1 MRNKFAQKL
10 YKYAVKDKN
19 VFVVAA
25 DISPSGDLAK
35 LQKKYPDRFLNIGV
49 AEQSMIGLCAGLSIM
64 GKKAYAYSISTF
76 SLYRPFEMIRDD
88 LCYQNLPVTVVG
100 MGAGT
105 IYSSLGNTHM
115 TIEDVSIAR
124 SIPNMKILAPCDP
137 NELEQAVE
145 YSYKNK
151 KNPIYLRIGKSGE
164 KNFTDNRTEK
174 WTFGKIRK
182 IQKGKRI
189 ALLSYG
195 PIMRYAFLVSKMLEN
210 KINIKPNIY
219 SCHTLKPFD
228 KLGLK
233 KIFKS
238 NDIICVI
245 KDHSIIGGLSS
256 IVKQLAFDSQIS
268 KDMCFFSLKDKF
280 LNEYS
285 NQENLLKKHGISP
298 NKIFYRIKKFIND

>member
-19 VFVVAA
+19 IFVVAA

-137 NELEQAVE
+137 NELEYAVA
-145 YSYKNK
+145 YSYNNK

-164 KNFTDNRTEK
+164 KNFTDNKSEK
-174 WTFGKIRK
+174 WVFGKIRK
-182 IQKGKRI
+182 IQRGQRI
-189 ALLSYG
+189 AILSYG
-195 PIMRYAFLVSKMLEN
+195 PIIKYAFKVSNYLTQKL
-210 KINIKPNIY
+210 NIKPNIY

-228 KLGLK
+228 IKGLI
-233 KIFKS
+233 KIFKN
-238 NDIICVI
+238 NDVLCIIE
-245 KDHSIIGGLSS
+245 DHSIIGGLSS
-256 IVKQLAFDSQIS
+256 IVKQALFEENKQKKI
-268 KDMCFFSLKDKF
+268 CFFSLKDEF

-285 NQENLLKKHGISP
+285 NQENLLEKHGITP
-298 NKIFYRIKKFIND
+298 TKIFNKIKKLLND